1 MRVGIGTTAPAEF
14 LHIAFPSANLLL
26 GDPGCNSESFAGIGF
41 AEGTSVALFELVTE
55 FLRPIFA
62 AHWEQVRPGVSV
74 DEASEWVLRAIL
86 SLLTVRGPRNR
97 SRDGLHTFLQRF
109 LLPAIVR

>member
-1 MRVGIGTTAPAEF
+1 M
-14 LHIAFPSANLLL
+14 
-26 GDPGCNSESFAGIGF
+26 
-41 AEGTSVALFELVTE
+41 TE